1 MRHLTWRGERH
12 VYRLDDKPVEPVIV
26 TIKSAVSVGLSFDPW
41 KQRSAVVGNRFDG
54 CSLPVSGSAE
64 PLRRCDSAVTL
75 GLRTPLY
82 PCCTFWK
89 AGSSWSPLFGLSRG
103 RTAPSH
109 LER

>member
-75 GLRTPLY
+75 GSGLLCTHVVLSGKRAPLGARFLAY
-82 PCCTFWK
+82 HV
-89 AGSSWSPLFGLSRG
+89 AGPLHP
-103 RTAPSH
+103 T
-109 LER
+109 